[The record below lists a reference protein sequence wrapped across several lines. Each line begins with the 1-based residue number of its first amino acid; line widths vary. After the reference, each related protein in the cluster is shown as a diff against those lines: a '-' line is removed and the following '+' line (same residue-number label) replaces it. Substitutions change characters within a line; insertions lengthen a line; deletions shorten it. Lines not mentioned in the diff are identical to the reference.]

1 MKLLWLCFLL
11 VLPVAAQQDR
21 DFLTADETDQVRLVQ
36 EPNARIALYTQF
48 AQQRVSMVENLL
60 GREKAGRSL
69 LIHDAL
75 EDLSGIIDAVDTVID
90 DALKRQLPVDEGLKV
105 LAAAEKEM
113 LQKLNKIQDNSP
125 KDMAR
130 YDFALKQAIDAT
142 ADSLELSERDVKVRS
157 AEVQAKQEKEKKEI
171 ESMMQPKDLEEK
183 KAEEKKAAATEA
195 KRKPPTLRR
204 KGEEIKSK

>member
-1 MKLLWLCFLL
+1 MKLLWLCFAL
-11 VLPVAAQQDR
+11 VLPVGAQQDR

-75 EDLSGIIDAVDTVID
+75 EDLSGIIDAVDTVVD

-142 ADSLELSERDVKVRS
+142 ADSLELSEKDVKVRS

-204 KGEEIKSK
+204 KGEEIKPK